1 MARAAN
7 ILLVDDHEVNL
18 ELLEAYL
25 ELSGIPMNIY
35 KAYTCA
41 EAYMCIEQV
50 GLDLILLDVMLPDGS
65 GYDVC
70 RHLKGF
76 RLYQNI
82 PVIILT
88 ALNDK
93 QSMLE
98 GLKAGADEFLTKPVD
113 SHELVLRVKNLL
125 KMKTIANDLDER
137 YRQLHNELAIAT
149 ELQKSF
155 LPQKVPVYA
164 GLDITV
170 LYKPS
175 SFIGGDFYDF
185 LPIDAQHLGV
195 LICDV
200 KGHGVASAMITAT
213 IKFQLH
219 DLEGYYREP
228 AALLTQLNKRLEQFF
243 SSTANDYFVTAF
255 YGVLDMETWNFC
267 YSSAGHNSPC
277 LSDWA
282 EVSFLENEQGL
293 PLGVFSQTAY
303 DQQQVTLR
311 PGQQLF
317 LYTDGIF
324 ELELQGRAARSCSS
338 LQDLFAEQEDIT
350 LKNILQLQRQIEQYA
365 ASQQIADD
373 INYITIRIDEEE
385 ASCVKSF

>member
-41 EAYMCIEQV
+41 EAYKCIEQV
-50 GLDLILLDVMLPDGS
+50 SLDLILLDVMLPDGS

-125 KMKTIANDLDER
+125 KMKLKIALI
-137 YRQLHNELAIAT
+137 QKQT
-149 ELQKSF
+149 EVMLYF
-155 LPQKVPVYA
+155 L
-164 GLDITV
+164 
-170 LYKPS
+170 
-175 SFIGGDFYDF
+175 F
-185 LPIDAQHLGV
+185 
-195 LICDV
+195 
-200 KGHGVASAMITAT
+200 
-213 IKFQLH
+213 
-219 DLEGYYREP
+219 
-228 AALLTQLNKRLEQFF
+228 
-243 SSTANDYFVTAF
+243 
-255 YGVLDMETWNFC
+255 
-267 YSSAGHNSPC
+267 
-277 LSDWA
+277 
-282 EVSFLENEQGL
+282 
-293 PLGVFSQTAY
+293 
-303 DQQQVTLR
+303 
-311 PGQQLF
+311 
-317 LYTDGIF
+317 
-324 ELELQGRAARSCSS
+324 
-338 LQDLFAEQEDIT
+338 
-350 LKNILQLQRQIEQYA
+350 
-365 ASQQIADD
+365 
-373 INYITIRIDEEE
+373 
-385 ASCVKSF
+385 

>member
-1 MARAAN
+1 MAEKAN
-7 ILLVDDHEVNL
+7 VLLVDDYGINL
-18 ELLEAYL
+18 DLLEAYL

-35 KAYTCA
+35 RAYNVA
-41 EAYMCIEQV
+41 EAYAQIEQRS
-50 GLDLILLDVMLPDGS
+50 LDLILLDVMLPDGS

-113 SHELVLRVKNLL
+113 SHELILRVKNLL
-125 KMKTIANDLDER
+125 KMKSIANDLDAR
-137 YRQLHNELAIAT
+137 YSQLHRELVIAT

-155 LPQKVPVYA
+155 LPRTVPEYDQVQ
-164 GLDITV
+164 IEV

-185 LPIDAQHLGV
+185 LQIDPQHLGI

-213 IKFQLH
+213 IKFQLY
-219 DLEGYYREP
+219 DLKRQYLYPE
-228 AALLTQLNKRLEQFF
+228 LLLEQLNDRLERFF
-243 SSTANDYFVTAF
+243 SSTANDYFVTAV
-255 YGVLDMETWNFC
+255 YGVLDLEQFTFC
-267 YSSAGHNSPC
+267 YSNAGHSSPYLC
-277 LSDWA
+277 RPE
-282 EVSFLENEQGL
+282 EVLPLENQQGL
-293 PLGVFSQTAY
+293 PLGILSGMTY
-303 DQQQVTLR
+303 DRQQVALQ
-311 PGQQLF
+311 PGEELF

-324 ELELQGRAARSCSS
+324 EIDLRQKPRKSCSS
-338 LQDLFAEQEDIT
+338 LMDFFAGEEQPVD
-350 LKNILQLQRQIEQYA
+350 LQRIHELQREIRR
-365 ASQQIADD
+365 SVGKNQIADD
-373 INYITIRIDEEE
+373 INYIAVRLEQQEE
-385 ASCVKSF
+385 

>member
-1 MARAAN
+1 
-7 ILLVDDHEVNL
+7 
-18 ELLEAYL
+18 
-25 ELSGIPMNIY
+25 
-35 KAYTCA
+35 
-41 EAYMCIEQV
+41 
-50 GLDLILLDVMLPDGS
+50 
-65 GYDVC
+65 
-70 RHLKGF
+70 
-76 RLYQNI
+76 
-82 PVIILT
+82 
-88 ALNDK
+88 
-93 QSMLE
+93 
-98 GLKAGADEFLTKPVD
+98 
-113 SHELVLRVKNLL
+113 
-125 KMKTIANDLDER
+125 
-137 YRQLHNELAIAT
+137 
-149 ELQKSF
+149 
-155 LPQKVPVYA
+155 
-164 GLDITV
+164 
-170 LYKPS
+170 
-175 SFIGGDFYDF
+175 
-185 LPIDAQHLGV
+185 
-195 LICDV
+195 
-200 KGHGVASAMITAT
+200 MITAT

-324 ELELQGRAARSCSS
+324 ELELQGKAARSCSS